1 MTMVEKIPIRGLAKD
16 ITYSTASTGIVIYER
31 TSGRKL
37 YITKIVATNQESTD
51 NTLDLYDGNP
61 TNGRKLLRVIVPGGQ
76 TKEVDKLGD
85 SVYCEYGDLEGRVS
99 TTGTVTVTP
108 IGYEQ

>member
-1 MTMVEKIPIRGLAKD
+1 MTMVEKIPIRGLAVD
-16 ITYSTASTGIVIYER
+16 ISSMDTDTTIYTR

-37 YITKIVATNQESTD
+37 YITKIVATNQNTGVD
-51 NTLDLYDGNP
+51 ATLDLYDGASSN
-61 TNGRKLLRVIVPGGQ
+61 NRKLLTIIVPAGS
-76 TKEVDKLGD
+76 TKEIDKLDD
-85 SVYCEYGDLEGRVS
+85 SVYCEYGNLVGKVN

>member
-1 MTMVEKIPIRGLAKD
+1 MTMTEKIPIRGLAKD
-16 ITYSTASTGIVIYER
+16 ISSMDTDITIYER

-37 YITKIVATNQESTD
+37 YITKIVATNQNTGVD
-51 NTLDLYDGNP
+51 ATLDLYDGDSSD
-61 TNGRKLLRVIVPGGQ
+61 GRKLLTIIVPAGQ
-76 TKEVDKLGD
+76 TKEVDKLDD
-85 SVYCEYGDLEGRVS
+85 SVYCEYGDLKGRVN